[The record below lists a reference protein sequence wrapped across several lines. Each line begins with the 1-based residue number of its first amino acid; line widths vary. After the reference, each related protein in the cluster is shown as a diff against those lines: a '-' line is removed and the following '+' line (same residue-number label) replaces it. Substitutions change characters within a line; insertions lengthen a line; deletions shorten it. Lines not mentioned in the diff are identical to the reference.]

1 MPRRAEPWIQMSIFV
16 LLGSKEWYIGTTSQ
30 NSLSSSPQERHDV
43 PRHQF
48 SGTLC
53 NMAAVNA
60 ALGEHE
66 KSKVL
71 YQSVLATQERQYG
84 QWYPEIA
91 TSLSNLAMVRIFK
104 MTDYNM
110 LRMDFS
116 TFLLSVWICSFW
128 PWKNILRKLDY
139 RASLVPLTYILVPPN
154 NSWGKAAYVT

>member
-1 MPRRAEPWIQMSIFV
+1 MS
-16 LLGSKEWYIGTTSQ
+16 LLLYKKVYW
-30 NSLSSSPQERHDV
+30 NAPQERHDV

-91 TSLSNLAMVRIFK
+91 TTLSNLAMVRG
-104 MTDYNM
+104 
-110 LRMDFS
+110 
-116 TFLLSVWICSFW
+116 FLYLVLNLAL
-128 PWKNILRKLDY
+128 KAYLYTKGLAEKADQLVLIL
-139 RASLVPLTYILVPPN
+139 
-154 NSWGKAAYVT
+154 

>member
-1 MPRRAEPWIQMSIFV
+1 
-16 LLGSKEWYIGTTSQ
+16 
-30 NSLSSSPQERHDV
+30 
-43 PRHQF
+43 
-48 SGTLC
+48 
-53 NMAAVNA
+53 MAAVNA

-116 TFLLSVWICSFW
+116 TFLLSV
-128 PWKNILRKLDY
+128 
-139 RASLVPLTYILVPPN
+139 
-154 NSWGKAAYVT
+154 